1 MSSDA
6 DRWQRVERVLDRAL
20 TLEPARWP
28 SVLDEACSGD
38 PELRAEVEALLAR
51 LPQASGF
58 LSSPPDAVAAALL
71 QSMTEGEPDPFIGR
85 RIGSYLVDR
94 EVGRGGM
101 SRVFLAHRADGAFEQ
116 EVALKLLR
124 PGLDS
129 ELDLERLRAERQ
141 ILAKLDHPN
150 IARLLDGG
158 VTDDGFP
165 YLVLEYVNG
174 APIDRYCTDRALP
187 LARRLELFATVAEA
201 TQYAHRNLVV
211 HRDLKPSNIFVT
223 TDGRVKLL
231 DFGLAKLLEQRE
243 GGVQTR
249 LTHTGQRWMTP
260 AYAAPEQIRGEPIT
274 TLTDVYQLGVVL
286 YELLTGQLPFP
297 LRARSLHE
305 LEEVI
310 LREEAA
316 PPSSVSA
323 VNRALRDDVDAI
335 VLKALRKEPDRRYAS
350 AAAMLDDIER
360 FRDGRPLLA
369 RPDSATYRMRK
380 FVGRHRLGVA
390 TSAAI
395 LALIAGAGIRE
406 ASLRARA
413 EAEASKA
420 RAVEDYLV
428 SVFDVADPF
437 APPSLRSGD
446 VTARALLDRG
456 AARVDSV
463 LAGHAQNQA
472 ELRTVFGRVYS
483 NLGLFEEAASQQ
495 RRSLAERRTL
505 YGPRHPAV
513 AEAMDALGQ
522 TLAAQDKLDEAEP
535 LLVGALAQRRTFFGN
550 QDTVTAASIDHV
562 AQLRQARND
571 FAGADSL
578 YRQALAIRRAVLG
591 PRDLGVATSLNNL
604 GLSLF
609 WKGAYD
615 DAEPLYREALA
626 IQVEKLGQDHPYTA
640 QTLQNLAQVQQFRGK
655 IDEAEAL
662 YRQSLAAKR
671 KSLGSAHPSVT
682 IGLNNLGA
690 MLIREKGDWEKAEP
704 LVREALALDRQMF
717 GENHAN
723 VAASLDN
730 LGTILR
736 DKGDFDEAER
746 TYREALSVNR
756 AVLGPKTTA
765 VALSMNNVGSVL
777 RLEGKPDK
785 AVPFLRDSRDLYASL
800 LGAKHTYTL
809 TVHQS
814 LAQALRE
821 SGNLRDAERSFRDVA
836 DLVDRDKPAQQPIF
850 IRAQLGLGQ
859 TLTAQ
864 GRASDALPLLKKS
877 VDMAVAKFG
886 PDHLATADGRFG
898 LGTCLMAL
906 GQYDNAEPELRAA
919 YAAVDKK
926 KRSQPRLFARIAD
939 ALARDYAALGR
950 TAEAR
955 HYATVANSQRA
966 VER

>member
-1 MSSDA
+1 MRFDA
-6 DRWQRVERVLDRAL
+6 DRWQRVEQVLDRAL
-20 TLEPARWP
+20 TLEPASWP
-28 SVLDEACSGD
+28 SLLDEACSGD
-38 PELRAEVEALLAR
+38 PELRAEVEALLAK

-58 LSSPPDAVAAALL
+58 LASPPVGAAAALL
-71 QSMTEGEPDPFIGR
+71 QSVEGGPDPFIGR
-85 RIGSYLVDR
+85 RIGAYLVER
-94 EVGRGGM
+94 EIGRGGM

-116 EVALKLLR
+116 EVAIKLLR

-129 ELDLERLRAERQ
+129 ELDLERLRTERQ
-141 ILAKLDHPN
+141 ILAKLNHPN

-165 YLVLEYVNG
+165 FLVLEYVDG
-174 APIDRYCTDRALP
+174 APIDQYCTERALP
-187 LARRLELFATVAEA
+187 LARRLELFATVVEA

-231 DFGLAKLLEQRE
+231 DFGLAKLLEPRD
-243 GGVQTR
+243 GSVHPR

-297 LRARSLHE
+297 LRGRSLHE
-305 LEEVI
+305 LEEVV
-310 LREEAA
+310 LREEPA
-316 PPSSVSA
+316 PPSSVSDA
-323 VNRALRDDVDAI
+323 NRVLRDDVDAI

-350 AAAMLDDIER
+350 AAAMLDDIDR

-390 TSAAI
+390 ASAAI
-395 LALIAGAGIRE
+395 IALIAGAGIRE
-406 ASLRARA
+406 VSLRTRA
-413 EAEASKA
+413 EAEAGKA
-420 RAVEDYLV
+420 KAVEDYLV

-437 APPSLRSGD
+437 APPNLRSGD

-463 LAGHAQNQA
+463 LAGHAENQA

-483 NLGLFEEAASQQ
+483 NLGLFDEAASQQ

-522 TLAAQDKLDEAEP
+522 TLTAQDKLDEAEP
-535 LLVGALAQRRTFFGN
+535 LLVGALAQRRTFFGTE
-550 QDTVTAASIDHV
+550 DTVTAASIDHV

-578 YRQALAIRRAVLG
+578 FRQALAIRRAVLG

-626 IQVEKLGQDHPYTA
+626 IQVEKLGKDHPYTA

-662 YRQSLAAKR
+662 YRESLAAKR
-671 KSLGSAHPSVT
+671 KSLGNAHPSVT

-690 MLIREKGDWEKAEP
+690 MLFREKGDWEKAEP

-756 AVLGPKTTA
+756 AVLGPKATA
-765 VALSMNNVGSVL
+765 VALSMSNIGSVL

-785 AVPFLRDSRDLYASL
+785 AIPFLRDSRDLYASL

-814 LAQALRE
+814 LSQALRE
-821 SGNLRDAERSFRDVA
+821 SGNLHDAERSFREVA
-836 DLVDRDKPAQQPIF
+836 DLLDRDKPAQQPLF
-850 IRAQLGLGQ
+850 IRSQLGLGQ
-859 TLTAQ
+859 TLTAE
-864 GRASDALPLLKKS
+864 GRASEALPLLEKG

-886 PDHLATADGRFG
+886 ADHLATADGRFG

-906 GQYDNAEPELRAA
+906 GHYDKAEPELRAA
-919 YAAVDKK
+919 YAVVDKK
-926 KRSQPRLFARIAD
+926 RRSQPRLFARIAD

-950 TAEAR
+950 SAEAE
-955 HYATVANSQRA
+955 HYATMASSQRTG
-966 VER
+966 VR